1 MPQTQ
6 SLQLSSKPTVQHA
19 GVFLGKMRVLKRLKD
34 LIQMPAEEKTNKQAR
49 EIYSQIT
56 MQTSLRSP
64 HKSRP
69 QYTIIIHN
77 LKTKIQW
84 TYASIVFR
92 PFTLP
97 RRNLKSPVV
106 LRKTRSRAD
115 SSPVVFRDLTQNT
128 TARATRTSP
137 NKKISEQNNSCARAL

>member
-56 MQTSLRSP
+56 MKTSLRSP

-69 QYTIIIHN
+69 QYAIIIHN
-77 LKTKIQW
+77 T
-84 TYASIVFR
+84 
-92 PFTLP
+92 P
-97 RRNLKSPVV
+97 
-106 LRKTRSRAD
+106 
-115 SSPVVFRDLTQNT
+115 
-128 TARATRTSP
+128 
-137 NKKISEQNNSCARAL
+137 